1 MINRRRVW
9 HRLPFVLSV
18 ANLAALRIDLRR
30 RNLFDTETAPPDP
43 APPGNFDVR
52 RCRTADGS
60 FNDLSK
66 TWMGM
71 VGTRFGRN
79 APLAQTFGETSPALY
94 DPNPRL
100 ISRELLARG
109 EFIPATTVSVL
120 LPAWLQFMVHDWLS
134 HGVNDKVNP
143 PHCFPVP
150 PGDDWPKPEMT
161 ILRTCP
167 DSQRGPAD
175 EGRPATY
182 RNTATHWWDGSQMYG
197 SDLGVQHRVRS
208 SNAGLLPDGKL
219 HLDETG
225 HLPLDPQ
232 AADKDPD
239 QELAAVNG
247 NWWIGLST
255 MRTLFTREHIAI
267 VDRLHIEYPDKDG
280 EWLFQKARLVVAAL
294 IVKIHAT
301 EWTPALLQ
309 TPTLQFAMRASWWGA
324 LGQAYFK
331 AFGRPLHNDFLNGF
345 PESSQQHYEV
355 PYSITEDFTA
365 VYRLHSLVPD
375 AFSFRQLG
383 DDVELLSCTL
393 ADVFAGGTTRVHR
406 KVPFEDVLYSLGT
419 SFCGAPVLHNYPMH
433 VRALPENIDQGIFT
447 DLAATDIL
455 RDRERGVPRYCAF
468 RRMLRMSVP
477 KSFGELTDNEQWRHV
492 LATIYGDVERV
503 DLLTGTLAET
513 KPPGFAISDT
523 AFRIF
528 ILMAGRRI
536 KSDRFLTDDYT
547 PDVYTPAGIDWVEGN
562 GMREVLLRH
571 APSLDEARAIKAAVK
586 IPVIST
592 GGWQSAAKIRDA
604 INSGDC
610 DGVAIA
616 RSLVANPDLLRFWAA
631 GDDLPPRPCTYCN
644 RCLLNAPKN
653 PLGCYEPLRFPDHE
667 TMVEQLMT
675 VYNTHPEL
683 RVPHANPVSVLWT
696 LLLPIRRLGFQLRRH
711 PAYRLL

>member
-1 MINRRRVW
+1 VAAKLFERLLSASFRMINRRRVW
-9 HRLPFVLSV
+9 HRLPFVVSV
-18 ANLAALRIDLRR
+18 ANLAALRSDLRR
-30 RNLFDTETAPPDP
+30 RNLFDTETSPPDP
-43 APPGNFDVR
+43 APPGDFDVR
-52 RCRTADGS
+52 HCRTADGS

-71 VGTRFGRN
+71 AQMRFGRN
-79 APLAQTFGETSPALY
+79 APLAQTFGETPPALY

-109 EFIPATTVSVL
+109 EFVPATTVNVF

-143 PHCFPVP
+143 PLCFPVP
-150 PGDDWPKPEMT
+150 PGDDWPQPEMT
-161 ILRTCP
+161 IRRTCP
-167 DSQRGPAD
+167 DSHRGPAD
-175 EGRPATY
+175 DGRPATY
-182 RNTATHWWDGSQMYG
+182 RNTATHWWDASQMYG

-208 SNAGLLPDGKL
+208 SNGGFLPDGKL

-232 AADKDPD
+232 AADDDPD

-255 MRTLFTREHIAI
+255 MHTLFTREHNAI

-309 TPTLQFAMRASWWGA
+309 TSTLQFAMRVSWWGA
-324 LGQAYFK
+324 FGQAYFK
-331 AFGRPLHNDFLNGF
+331 AFGRPLHNDVLNGF
-345 PESSQQHYEV
+345 PESPQQHYGV

-375 AFSFRQLG
+375 AFSFRQRG

-393 ADVFAGGTTRVHR
+393 ADLFAGGTTRVHR

-419 SFCGAPVLHNYPMH
+419 SFCGAPVLHNYPTH
-433 VRALPENIDQGIFT
+433 LRALPENIDQGMFT
-447 DLAATDIL
+447 DLAATDVL

-477 KSFGELTDNEQWRHV
+477 KSFGELTDNEQWRHE

-528 ILMAGRRI
+528 ILMATRRI
-536 KSDRFLTDDYT
+536 QSDRFLTDDYT
-547 PDVYTPAGIDWVEGN
+547 SEVYTPAGIDWVEGN

-571 APSLDEARAIKAAVK
+571 APSLR
-586 IPVIST
+586 PVLSDVRNSFFP
-592 GGWQSAAKIRDA
+592 WPKSA
-604 INSGDC
+604 S
-610 DGVAIA
+610 
-616 RSLVANPDLLRFWAA
+616 
-631 GDDLPPRPCTYCN
+631 
-644 RCLLNAPKN
+644 
-653 PLGCYEPLRFPDHE
+653 
-667 TMVEQLMT
+667 
-675 VYNTHPEL
+675 
-683 RVPHANPVSVLWT
+683 
-696 LLLPIRRLGFQLRRH
+696 
-711 PAYRLL
+711 